1 MQDIEFFSRAL
12 GLKEP
17 WRVKDVVMDIE
28 ARKVTIEVECVCGTT
43 WGTEEEL
50 LSVHGYEERRWRH
63 LDTMQFETIIQARVP
78 RVRHEDGHTGMV
90 RVPWAEPQ
98 SRWTLMFEGFALR
111 VIEHSRSVSRA
122 AELLRL
128 DWSSAQRIMER
139 AVARGL
145 ERRRLDGVR
154 HLGVDEKSFRRL
166 AHPPSPS
173 IPLRRLGGQDYISV
187 LVDLEADAPR
197 VLEAVEGRDTLAAV
211 SLLETLPEPARA
223 SVEAVAMDL
232 SAAYAAASRQVLPQA
247 DVVHDRFHISKL
259 LGEAVDKVRRGE
271 HQRLLARGDET
282 LKGTRYVWLFHPG
295 ELDPERFDT
304 LSDLLALTH
313 LQTARAYYHRIRFM
327 DFWSQPSLGKA
338 QRFFNQWLEE
348 ARRSCLAPVTKVAQ
362 TLCNHLGGLLT
373 YIRHR
378 ITNALS
384 ESFNSSIQ
392 SLKANAR
399 GFRNFEHYRTRI
411 LFFLGRLDLQPR

>member
-17 WRVKDVVMDIE
+17 WRVKDVQMDIE
-28 ARKVTIEVECVCGTT
+28 AQKVTIEVECVCGTT

-50 LSVHGYEERRWRH
+50 LTVHGYEERRWRH
-63 LDTMQFETIIQARVP
+63 LDTMQFETIIEARVP
-78 RVRHEDGHTGMV
+78 RVRHEDGHTEMV

-111 VIEHSRSVSRA
+111 VLEHSRSVSRA

-154 HLGVDEKSFRRL
+154 HLGVDEKSFRR
-166 AHPPSPS
+166 
-173 IPLRRLGGQDYISV
+173 GQDYISV
-187 LVDLEADAPR
+187 LVDLEAEAPR
-197 VLEAVEGRDTLAAV
+197 VLEAVAGRDTLAAV

-373 YIRHR
+373 YFRHR

-399 GFRNFEHYRTRI
+399 GFRNFEHYRIRI

>member
-1 MQDIEFFSRAL
+1 M
-12 GLKEP
+12 
-17 WRVKDVVMDIE
+17 
-28 ARKVTIEVECVCGTT
+28 
-43 WGTEEEL
+43 
-50 LSVHGYEERRWRH
+50 
-63 LDTMQFETIIQARVP
+63 
-78 RVRHEDGHTGMV
+78 
-90 RVPWAEPQ
+90 
-98 SRWTLMFEGFALR
+98 
-111 VIEHSRSVSRA
+111 
-122 AELLRL
+122 
-128 DWSSAQRIMER
+128 
-139 AVARGL
+139 
-145 ERRRLDGVR
+145 
-154 HLGVDEKSFRRL
+154 
-166 AHPPSPS
+166 
-173 IPLRRLGGQDYISV
+173 
-187 LVDLEADAPR
+187 
-197 VLEAVEGRDTLAAV
+197 
-211 SLLETLPEPARA
+211 
-223 SVEAVAMDL
+223 
-232 SAAYAAASRQVLPQA
+232 
-247 DVVHDRFHISKL
+247 
-259 LGEAVDKVRRGE
+259 DKVRRGE

-348 ARRSCLAPVTKVAQ
+348 ARRRCLAPVTKVAQ

>member
-1 MQDIEFFSRAL
+1 
-12 GLKEP
+12 
-17 WRVKDVVMDIE
+17 
-28 ARKVTIEVECVCGTT
+28 
-43 WGTEEEL
+43 
-50 LSVHGYEERRWRH
+50 
-63 LDTMQFETIIQARVP
+63 
-78 RVRHEDGHTGMV
+78 MV

-111 VIEHSRSVSRA
+111 VLEHSRSVSRA

-259 LGEAVDKVRRGE
+259 LGEAARPPAVHSIPRR
-271 HQRLLARGDET
+271 R
-282 LKGTRYVWLFHPG
+282 
-295 ELDPERFDT
+295 
-304 LSDLLALTH
+304 
-313 LQTARAYYHRIRFM
+313 
-327 DFWSQPSLGKA
+327 
-338 QRFFNQWLEE
+338 
-348 ARRSCLAPVTKVAQ
+348 
-362 TLCNHLGGLLT
+362 LGGQGAP
-373 YIRHR
+373 RR
-378 ITNALS
+378 AP
-384 ESFNSSIQ
+384 
-392 SLKANAR
+392 APA
-399 GFRNFEHYRTRI
+399 GP
-411 LFFLGRLDLQPR
+411 GR